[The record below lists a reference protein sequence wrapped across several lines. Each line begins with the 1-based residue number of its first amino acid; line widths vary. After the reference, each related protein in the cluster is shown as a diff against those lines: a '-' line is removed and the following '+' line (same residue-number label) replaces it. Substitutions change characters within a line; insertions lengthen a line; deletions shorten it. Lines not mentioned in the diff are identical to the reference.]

1 MNRSE
6 ASRALVMRPARA
18 ATGAESSKGP
28 IQAKS
33 ASRSA
38 GANSVSRSSAEAKL
52 AMAEFL
58 LVREDMSEC
67 AQQALEWLRKHAGV
81 HKALCLAVE
90 PSQKQLTT
98 LASLGLNGTE
108 PEEISLDLADG
119 QHPFVAALFQSKPVV
134 LRGGFSN
141 PRSAFPPYGP
151 DAFTAIPMGGGD
163 QSAANRAVGLLVV
176 SPASSR
182 NDPDLQWLIDY
193 LMPVLRRRLGTGHLS
208 EAERSLRRE
217 RTLLYN
223 ILNTVHDPIILTDTE
238 GRLVISNRSA
248 ELLFGAREEE
258 SEGRRRAVALN
269 NMFLSAA
276 LSQHAIEEPSLL
288 GRELLLA
295 DPADGS
301 DLFFEFANTV
311 FSDVHEGTGVVT
323 VLRNVGDLRRTTQEL
338 EENYRRLRFAEEEVR
353 AERDRLDLIIDS
365 VAEPILVTDPEGKII
380 MMNDPAE
387 RLFTMPPSALPEAAQ
402 NVQANDI
409 NFSSFVSNLFLMSE
423 GRQHHGGISLVDPEE
438 STPVP
443 VEAISAKLISVQGE
457 LLGVVT
463 ILHDQS
469 EALEKARLYE
479 QLRLASEALEEK
491 VREAT
496 AELVRQNEVLRRQ
509 HMELQQ
515 ASQLKSQFLANVSH
529 ELRTPLNSIIGYTRI
544 LMQGIS
550 GNVTP
555 QQRVNLSRMDANA
568 GRLLTLINQL
578 LDITRIEAGK
588 MAVTMGK
595 VSLSTMIAEVMA
607 EVEPLILQAKLEV
620 TRKVQPDLP
629 EIRSDREK
637 IKQILLNLLMNA
649 LKFTPKGWVD
659 VSATYQ
665 GVQDRVTITVS
676 DSGIG
681 IAESEQEK
689 IFEDFRRSDD
699 SVAKGYAGVGLG
711 LSICRRLAV
720 LIGGRITLDSKL
732 GQGSAFTLT
741 LPRAPRT
748 P

>member
-6 ASRALVMRPARA
+6 ANRALVMRPSRA
-18 ATGAESSKGP
+18 TSME
-28 IQAKS
+28 
-33 ASRSA
+33 
-38 GANSVSRSSAEAKL
+38 SSAEAKL
-52 AMAEFL
+52 ALAEFL
-58 LVREDMSEC
+58 LVQDDMSES
-67 AQQALEWLRKHAGV
+67 AQRALEWLAEYSGV
-81 HKALCLAVE
+81 RKALCLAVD
-90 PSQKQLTT
+90 PGQKQLAT
-98 LASLGLNGTE
+98 LASFGLNQDSNGAEVET
-108 PEEISLDLADG
+108 ISLDLSDR
-119 QHPFVAALFQSKPVV
+119 QHPFVAALFKSKPVI
-134 LRGGFSN
+134 LRGTFSN
-141 PRSAFPPYGP
+141 PRAAAPPYGP
-151 DAFTAIPMGGGD
+151 DSFTAIQMGGGD
-163 QSAANRAVGLLVV
+163 QSPERRAVGLLVV
-176 SPASSR
+176 SPASAR
-182 NDPDLQWLIDY
+182 TDPDLHWLNDH
-193 LMPVLRRRLGTGHLS
+193 LMPVLRRRLGTSHLS

-248 ELLFGAREEE
+248 ELLFGTKEEE
-258 SEGRRRAVALN
+258 SEGRRRAIALN

-276 LSQHAIEEPSLL
+276 LSKHAIEEPSSL

-295 DPADGS
+295 DPVDGS
-301 DLFFEFANTV
+301 DLFFEFASTV

-323 VLRNVGDLRRTTQEL
+323 ILRNVGDLRRTTLEL
-338 EENYRRLRFAEEEVR
+338 EENYRRLRVAEEEVR
-353 AERDRLDLIIDS
+353 AERDRLDLIISS
-365 VAEPILVTDPEGKII
+365 VAEPILVTDPEGKIV

-387 RLFTMPPSALPEAAQ
+387 RLFTMPSSSPPEAAQ
-402 NVQANDI
+402 SVQANDI

-423 GRQHHGGISLVDPEE
+423 GRQHHGGISLVDPERG
-438 STPVP
+438 TPVP
-443 VEAISAKLISVQGE
+443 VEAISAKLISQQGE

-469 EALEKARLYE
+469 EEIEKARLYE

-515 ASQLKSQFLANVSH
+515 ASALKSQFLANVSH

-555 QQRVNLSRMDANA
+555 QQRVNLSRLDANA

-595 VSLSTMIAEVMA
+595 VSLSTLIAEVMA

-620 TRKVQPDLP
+620 TQKVQTDLP

-649 LKFTPKGWVD
+649 LKFTPKGWVS
-659 VSATYQ
+659 VAASYQ
-665 GVQDRVTITVS
+665 GAQDRVTISVS

-720 LIGGRITLDSKL
+720 LIGGRITVNSNL
-732 GQGSAFTLT
+732 GQGSAFTVT
-741 LPRAPRT
+741 LPRSPRT

>member
-1 MNRSE
+1 MNRSQ
-6 ASRALVMRPARA
+6 ASRALVMRSPR
-18 ATGAESSKGP
+18 ATGTEPAAVPPKL
-28 IQAKS
+28 
-33 ASRSA
+33 ASRS
-38 GANSVSRSSAEAKL
+38 GTEAKL

-58 LVREDMSEC
+58 ILSEDISEC
-67 AQQALEWLRKHAGV
+67 AQRALEWLAKHSGV
-81 HKALCLAVE
+81 RKALCLAVD
-90 PSQKQLTT
+90 PSQKELIT
-98 LASLGLNGTE
+98 LANLGLSEGE
-108 PEEISLDLADG
+108 PGDISVELNDQ
-119 QHPFVAALFQSKPVV
+119 QHPLVAALSNSKLVV
-134 LRGGFSN
+134 LRGSFSN
-141 PRSAFPPYGP
+141 PRAASPPYGP
-151 DAFTAIPMGGGD
+151 DAFAVIPMGGGD
-163 QSAANRAVGLLVV
+163 QTAERRAVGLLVV
-176 SPASSR
+176 SPASVR
-182 NDPDLQWLIDY
+182 NDPELQWINEHM
-193 LMPVLRRRLGTGHLS
+193 MPVLRRRLGASHVS

-223 ILNTVHDPIILTDTE
+223 ILNTVHDPIILTDPE

-258 SEGRRRAVALN
+258 SEGRRRAIALN

-276 LSQHAIEEPSLL
+276 LSKHAIEEESPLA
-288 GRELLLA
+288 RELLLA

-301 DLFFEFANTV
+301 DLFFELSNTV

-338 EENYRRLRFAEEEVR
+338 EDNYRRLRSAEEEVR
-353 AERDRLDLIIDS
+353 AERDRLDLIINS
-365 VAEPILVTDPEGKII
+365 VAEPILVTDPEGKIV

-387 RLFTMPPSALPEAAQ
+387 RLFTMPASATPEMTQ
-402 NVQANDI
+402 NVRANDI

-423 GRQHHGGISLVDPEE
+423 GRQHHGGISLVDPEK

-443 VEAISAKLISVQGE
+443 VEAISAKLISQQGE

-469 EALEKARLYE
+469 EEIEKARLYE
-479 QLRLASEALEEK
+479 QLRLVSEALEEK

-515 ASQLKSQFLANVSH
+515 ASALKSQFLANVSH

-544 LMQGIS
+544 LMQGVS

-555 QQRVNLSRMDANA
+555 QQRVNLSRLDANA

-595 VSLSTMIAEVMA
+595 VSLSTLIAEVMA

-620 TRKVQPDLP
+620 TQKVQADLP

-649 LKFTPKGWVD
+649 LKFTPKGWVN
-659 VSATYQ
+659 VSATYL

-720 LIGGRITLDSKL
+720 LMGGRITVDSKL
-732 GQGSAFTLT
+732 GQGSSFTLA
-741 LPRAPRT
+741 LPRAPKT

>member
-1 MNRSE
+1 MSPE
-6 ASRALVMRPARA
+6 AVSAPA
-18 ATGAESSKGP
+18 SP
-28 IQAKS
+28 
-33 ASRSA
+33 
-38 GANSVSRSSAEAKL
+38 EAKL

-58 LVREDMSEC
+58 LVQENMAEC
-67 AQQALEWLRKHAGV
+67 AERALEWLQQHSGV
-81 HKALCLAVE
+81 TKALCLAVDS
-90 PSQKQLTT
+90 SQKQLIA
-98 LASLGLNGTE
+98 LAAVGWDEQE
-108 PEEISLDLADG
+108 PADFMLDLTDR
-119 QHPFVAALFQSKPVV
+119 QHPYVAALFKNKMVM
-134 LRGGFSN
+134 LRGTFSD
-141 PRSAFPPYGP
+141 PRAAAAPYSP
-151 DAFTAIPMGGGD
+151 DTFAAIPLGGGD
-163 QSAANRAVGLLVV
+163 QTAERRAVGLLIVN
-176 SPASSR
+176 PASAR
-182 NDPDLQWLIDY
+182 TDPDLQWLNDY
-193 LMPVLRRRLGTGHLS
+193 MMPVLRRRLGTSHLS

-258 SEGRRRAVALN
+258 SEGRRRAIALN

-276 LSQHAIEEPSLL
+276 LSRHAIEDVSLDS
-288 GRELLLA
+288 RELLLA

-301 DLFFEFANTV
+301 DLFFELASTV

-338 EENYRRLRFAEEEVR
+338 EENYRRLRLAEEEVR
-353 AERDRLDLIIDS
+353 AERDRLDLIISS
-365 VAEPILVTDPEGKII
+365 VAEPILVTDPEGKIV

-387 RLFTMPPSALPEAAQ
+387 RLFTMPKSGNLEETQ

-423 GRQHHGGISLVDPEE
+423 GRQHHGGISLVDPEK

-443 VEAISAKLISVQGE
+443 VEAISAKLISQQGE

-463 ILHDQS
+463 ILHDQT
-469 EALEKARLYE
+469 EALERSRLYE
-479 QLRLASEALEEK
+479 QLRLVSEALEEK

-550 GNVTP
+550 GTVTP
-555 QQRVNLSRMDANA
+555 QQRVNLSRLDANA

-588 MAVTMGK
+588 MAVTMAK
-595 VSLSTMIAEVMA
+595 VSLSTLISEVLA

-620 TRKVQPDLP
+620 TQKVPNDLP

-649 LKFTPKGWVD
+649 LKFTPKGYVN

-665 GVQDRVTITVS
+665 GMQDRLIVTVA

-681 IAESEQEK
+681 IAETEQEK

-720 LIGGRITLDSKL
+720 LIGGKITVNSKL

-741 LPRAPRT
+741 LPRAPKT